1 MNVLN
6 KLTKKNLL
14 LNKKRTIVTII
25 GIMLSTA
32 LVCAVAGLVT
42 SAQQTFVNL
51 IKNTDG
57 DYHISFSNVPQEQ
70 QKYIIQNNAV
80 DSYYTTK
87 ELGYSKFE
95 SIQNEDKPYIYVVA
109 MNENA
114 FEKGA
119 YKLIEGRMAQN
130 ENEIVIPQHLIDNGR
145 VKINVGDKITLNI
158 GTRELMDGSK
168 LNQKN
173 PYLASS
179 SKEYIY
185 QETGKAGDNEDYEE
199 QIVDGQTKEYTVV
212 GIMKR
217 TNTGLEPYSAPGY
230 TAVTYSNDE
239 KNADGTDKITSMG
252 TKLNTNASNE
262 ILSAEENEKSV
273 TADATIKNSQ
283 TANFYVTLKNP
294 KEYENVKNQ
303 IKNTIEAETKNEIE
317 VEVNS
322 DLLRF
327 EGVLSES
334 TLGVLYGIASVI
346 IVIIIVS
353 SVFVIRNSFSI
364 SVSEKTKQYGMLA
377 SVGATKKQIK
387 RSVLLEG
394 LYIGII
400 AIPLGIL
407 LGIVAIII
415 LLWIVNLLIGDMME
429 GTEFVYNVPGM
440 AILISV
446 VISGI
451 TIFLS
456 CLIPAIKASKIP
468 PIEAIRGTDDIKI
481 KTRKIKTS
489 KLTKKLFGIGGV
501 IASKNLKRNRKKY
514 RTTVVSL
521 VVSISIFI
529 ALSSFLTYG
538 QMMTGSYY
546 TDLSY
551 NIAVNG
557 GNEALYEK
565 IATWSG
571 INSYSYSYQTSAE
584 IDVNKYGTDFAK
596 EELEN
601 KKQIYEEDFPE
612 NVGKYEYNTLGLTIV
627 MVNNDYFK
635 SYVKS
640 LGMNE
645 KDYSN
650 IAILGD
656 DMMHY
661 LGQGK
666 SKVEHYFNVKA
677 GESMEVTMDDEQK
690 QIKISKITTERPM
703 GYESCY
709 TEGGY
714 LFVSEDYPV
723 VTKDK
728 SELNSGNL
736 CIDAQKPSEI
746 ENKLTDLKKEGEDFE
761 DIMITNLAEYADQQK
776 RIIILV
782 SIFLYGFIAVIT
794 LIGVTNIFNTITT
807 NMILRSKEFANLK
820 SIGMTTKE
828 FNKMIRLES
837 VMYGTKSLL
846 IGIPIGLLGSYEI
859 FKSFTNSIDFGFIIP
874 WQAII
879 ISVIFVFIIVGL
891 TMKYSLNKINKQ
903 NIIETIRQ
911 DNI

>member
-14 LNKKRTIVTII
+14 LNKKRTVVTII

-51 IKNTDG
+51 IKNSDG

-70 QKYIIQNNAV
+70 QKYITQNNAV

-145 VKINVGDKITLNI
+145 VKINVGDKITLNV

-230 TAVTYSNDE
+230 TAVTYSNE
-239 KNADGTDKITSMG
+239 GGNIGNTDKKVSKTS
-252 TKLNTNASNE
+252 
-262 ILSAEENEKSV
+262 
-273 TADATIKNSQ
+273 
-283 TANFYVTLKNP
+283 NFYVTLKNP
-294 KEYENVKNQ
+294 KEYENVMNQ
-303 IKNTIEAETKNEIE
+303 IKNTIEAETDSEIE
-317 VEVNS
+317 VDINK

-334 TLGVLYGIASVI
+334 ILGVLYRIAGVI
-346 IVIIIVS
+346 IVIIVVS

-415 LLWIVNLLIGDMME
+415 LLWIVNLLLVDMME
-429 GTEFVYNVPGM
+429 GTSFVYDVPGM

-501 IASKNLKRNRKKY
+501 IARKNLKRNRKKY

-612 NVGKYEYNTLGLTIV
+612 DVGKYEYNTLGLTIV

-728 SELNSGNL
+728 SELNSGSL

-746 ENKLTDLKKEGEDFE
+746 ENKLTDLKKEGEEFE

-828 FNKMIRLES
+828 FNKMIKLES
-837 VMYGTKSLL
+837 IMYGAKSLL
-846 IGIPIGLLGSYEI
+846 IGIPIGLFGSYEV
-859 FKSFTNSIDFGFIIP
+859 FKSFTNSIDFGFIVP

>member
-14 LNKKRTIVTII
+14 LNKKRTVVTII

-51 IKNTDG
+51 IKNSDG

-70 QKYIIQNNAV
+70 QKYITQNNAV

-145 VKINVGDKITLNI
+145 VKINVGDKITLNV

-230 TAVTYSNDE
+230 TAVTYSNE
-239 KNADGTDKITSMG
+239 GGNIGNTDKKVSKTS
-252 TKLNTNASNE
+252 
-262 ILSAEENEKSV
+262 
-273 TADATIKNSQ
+273 
-283 TANFYVTLKNP
+283 NFYVTLKNP
-294 KEYENVKNQ
+294 KEYENVMNQ
-303 IKNTIEAETKNEIE
+303 IKNTIEAETDSEIE
-317 VEVNS
+317 VDINK

-334 TLGVLYGIASVI
+334 ILGVLYRIAGVI
-346 IVIIIVS
+346 IVIIVVS

-415 LLWIVNLLIGDMME
+415 LLWIVNLLLVDMME
-429 GTEFVYNVPGM
+429 GTSFVYDVPGM

-501 IASKNLKRNRKKY
+501 IARKNLKRNRKKY

-612 NVGKYEYNTLGLTIV
+612 DVGKYEYNTLGLTIV

-677 GESMEVTMDDEQK
+677 GDSMEVAMDNEQK

-728 SELNSGNL
+728 SELNSGSL

-746 ENKLTDLKKEGEDFE
+746 ENKLTDLKKEGEEFE

-828 FNKMIRLES
+828 FNKMIKLES
-837 VMYGTKSLL
+837 IMYGAKSLL
-846 IGIPIGLLGSYEI
+846 IGIPIGLFGSYEV
-859 FKSFTNSIDFGFIIP
+859 FKSFTNSIDFGFIVP

>member
-14 LNKKRTIVTII
+14 LNKKRTVVTII

-70 QKYIIQNNAV
+70 QKYITQNNAV
-80 DSYYTTK
+80 DSYYVTK

-145 VKINVGDKITLNI
+145 VKINVGDKITLNV

-185 QETGKAGDNEDYEE
+185 QETGKAGDSKDYEE
-199 QIVDGQTKEYTVV
+199 QIVDGQKKEYTVV

-217 TNTGLEPYSAPGY
+217 PGVEPYSAPGY
-230 TAVTYSNDE
+230 TAVTYSNDGKNVGNAE
-239 KNADGTDKITSMG
+239 KTVLAN
-252 TKLNTNASNE
+252 TK
-262 ILSAEENEKSV
+262 SA
-273 TADATIKNSQ
+273 TTI
-283 TANFYVTLKNP
+283 ANFYVTLKNP
-294 KEYENVKNQ
+294 KEYENVMNQ
-303 IKNTIEAETKNEIE
+303 IKNTIETENESEIE
-317 VEVNS
+317 VEANV

-334 TLGVLYGIASVI
+334 TLGVLYRIAGVI
-346 IVIIIVS
+346 IVIIVVS

-415 LLWIVNLLIGDMME
+415 LLWIVNLLMGDMME

-456 CLIPAIKASKIP
+456 CLIPAIKASRIP

-538 QMMTGSYY
+538 QMITGSYY
-546 TDLSY
+546 TDLKC

-612 NVGKYEYNTLGLTIV
+612 DVGKYEYNTLGLTIV

-635 SYVKS
+635 SYVKR

-703 GYESCY
+703 GYEGCY

-728 SELNSGNL
+728 SELNSGSL

-828 FNKMIRLES
+828 FNKMIKLES
-837 VMYGTKSLL
+837 IMYGAKSLL
-846 IGIPIGLLGSYEI
+846 IGIPIGLFGSYEI
-859 FKSFTNSIDFGFIIP
+859 FKSFTNSIDFGFIVP

-879 ISVIFVFIIVGL
+879 ISVVFVFIIVGL

>member
-70 QKYIIQNNAV
+70 QKYITQNNAV
-80 DSYYTTK
+80 DSYYVTK

-119 YKLIEGRMAQN
+119 YKLTEGRMAQN

-145 VKINVGDKITLNI
+145 VKINVGDKITLNV

-199 QIVDGQTKEYTVV
+199 QIVDGQEKEYTVV

-217 TNTGLEPYSAPGY
+217 PNTGLEPYSAPGY
-230 TAVTYSNDE
+230 TAVTYSNE
-239 KNADGTDKITSMG
+239 GGNIGNTDKKVSKTF
-252 TKLNTNASNE
+252 
-262 ILSAEENEKSV
+262 
-273 TADATIKNSQ
+273 
-283 TANFYVTLKNP
+283 NFYVTLKNP
-294 KEYENVKNQ
+294 KEYENVMNQ
-303 IKNTIEAETKNEIE
+303 IKNTIETENESEIE
-317 VEVNS
+317 VEANV

-346 IVIIIVS
+346 IVIIVVS

-546 TDLSY
+546 TDLNY
-551 NIAVNG
+551 NITVHG

-612 NVGKYEYNTLGLTIV
+612 DVGKYEDNTLGLTII
-627 MVNNDYFK
+627 MFNNDYFK

-656 DMMHY
+656 DMIHY

-677 GESMEVTMDDEQK
+677 GDSMEVTMDDEQK

-728 SELNSGNL
+728 SELNSGSL

-746 ENKLTDLKKEGEDFE
+746 ENKLTDLKKESEEFE
-761 DIMITNLAEYADQQK
+761 NIMVTNLAEYADQEK

-828 FNKMIRLES
+828 FNKMIKLES
-837 VMYGTKSLL
+837 IMYGTKSLL
-846 IGIPIGLLGSYEI
+846 IGIPIGLFGSYEI
-859 FKSFTNSIDFGFIIP
+859 FKSFTNSIDFGFIVP

-879 ISVIFVFIIVGL
+879 ISVVFVFIIVGL

>member
-14 LNKKRTIVTII
+14 LNKKRTVVTII

-42 SAQQTFVNL
+42 SAQQTFVNI

-114 FEKGA
+114 FDKGA
-119 YKLIEGRMAQN
+119 YKLTEGRMAQN

-145 VKINVGDKITLNI
+145 AKINVGDKITLNV

-185 QETGKAGDNEDYEE
+185 QETGKAVDNEDYEE
-199 QIVDGQTKEYTVV
+199 QIVNGQKKEYTVV

-217 TNTGLEPYSAPGY
+217 PGVEPYSAPGY
-230 TAVTYSNDE
+230 TAVTYSNDGKNVGNAE
-239 KNADGTDKITSMG
+239 KTVLAN
-252 TKLNTNASNE
+252 TK
-262 ILSAEENEKSV
+262 SA
-273 TADATIKNSQ
+273 TTI
-283 TANFYVTLKNP
+283 ANFYVTLKNP

-571 INSYSYSYQTSAE
+571 INSYSYSYQTSAV

-612 NVGKYEYNTLGLTIV
+612 DVGKYEYNTLGLTIV

-677 GESMEVTMDDEQK
+677 GDSMEVTMDDEQK

-746 ENKLTDLKKEGEDFE
+746 ENKLTDLKKEGEEFE

>member
-14 LNKKRTIVTII
+14 LNKKRTVVTII

-42 SAQQTFVNL
+42 SAQQTFVNI

-114 FEKGA
+114 FDKGA
-119 YKLIEGRMAQN
+119 YKLTEGRMAQN

-145 VKINVGDKITLNI
+145 AKINVGDKITLNV

-185 QETGKAGDNEDYEE
+185 QETGKAVDNEDYEE
-199 QIVDGQTKEYTVV
+199 QIVNGQKKEYTVV

-217 TNTGLEPYSAPGY
+217 PGVEPYSAPGY
-230 TAVTYSNDE
+230 TAVTYSNDGKNVGNAE
-239 KNADGTDKITSMG
+239 KTVLAN
-252 TKLNTNASNE
+252 TK
-262 ILSAEENEKSV
+262 SA
-273 TADATIKNSQ
+273 TTI
-283 TANFYVTLKNP
+283 ANFYVTLKNP

-415 LLWIVNLLIGDMME
+415 LLWIVNLLLVDMME
-429 GTEFVYNVPGM
+429 GTSFVYDVPVA
-440 AILISV
+440 AILISIA
-446 VISGI
+446 ISTV

-612 NVGKYEYNTLGLTIV
+612 DVGKYEYNTLGLTIV

-714 LFVSEDYPV
+714 LFVSEDYSV

-828 FNKMIRLES
+828 FNKMIKLES
-837 VMYGTKSLL
+837 IMYGAKSLL
-846 IGIPIGLLGSYEI
+846 IGIPIGLLGSYAI

>member
-14 LNKKRTIVTII
+14 LNKKRTVVTII

-51 IKNTDG
+51 IKNSDG

-80 DSYYTTK
+80 DSYYVTK
-87 ELGYSKFE
+87 ELGYSKLE

-145 VKINVGDKITLNI
+145 VKINVGDKIALNV

-185 QETGKAGDNEDYEE
+185 QETGKAGDSKDYEE
-199 QIVDGQTKEYTVV
+199 QIVDGQKKEYTVV

-217 TNTGLEPYSAPGY
+217 PGVEPYSAPGY
-230 TAVTYSNDE
+230 TAVTYSNDGKNVGNAE
-239 KNADGTDKITSMG
+239 KTVLAN
-252 TKLNTNASNE
+252 TK
-262 ILSAEENEKSV
+262 SA
-273 TADATIKNSQ
+273 TTI
-283 TANFYVTLKNP
+283 ANFYVTLKNP
-294 KEYENVKNQ
+294 KEYENVMNQ
-303 IKNTIEAETKNEIE
+303 IKNTIETENESEIE
-317 VEVNS
+317 VEANV

-334 TLGVLYGIASVI
+334 TLGVLYRIAGVI
-346 IVIIIVS
+346 IVIIVVS

-415 LLWIVNLLIGDMME
+415 LLWIVNLLMGDMME

-456 CLIPAIKASKIP
+456 CLIPAIKASRIP

-538 QMMTGSYY
+538 QMITGSYY
-546 TDLSY
+546 TDLKC

-612 NVGKYEYNTLGLTIV
+612 DVGKYEYNTLGLTIV

-656 DMMHY
+656 DMIHY

-677 GESMEVTMDDEQK
+677 GDSMEVTMDNEQK

-728 SELNSGNL
+728 SELNSGSL

-746 ENKLTDLKKEGEDFE
+746 ENKLTDLKKEGEEFE

-828 FNKMIRLES
+828 FNKMIKLES
-837 VMYGTKSLL
+837 IMYGAKSLL
-846 IGIPIGLLGSYEI
+846 IGIPIGLFGSYEI
-859 FKSFTNSIDFGFIIP
+859 FKSFTNSIDFGFIVP

>member
-14 LNKKRTIVTII
+14 LNKKRTVVTII

-51 IKNTDG
+51 IKNSDG

-114 FEKGA
+114 FDKGA
-119 YKLIEGRMAQN
+119 YKLTEGRMAQN

-145 VKINVGDKITLNI
+145 VKINVGDKITLNV

-185 QETGKAGDNEDYEE
+185 QETGKAGDSEDYEE
-199 QIVDGQTKEYTVV
+199 QIVDGQEKEYTVV

-217 TNTGLEPYSAPGY
+217 PGVEPYSAPGY
-230 TAVTYSNDE
+230 TAVTYSNNE
-239 KNADGTDKITSMG
+239 KIAGGTEKITSTG
-252 TKLNTNASNE
+252 TKLNTNTSDE
-262 ILSAEENEKSV
+262 TLLTGENVKSD
-273 TADATIKNSQ
+273 TANTTTKATAI
-283 TANFYVTLKNP
+283 ANFYVTLKNP
-294 KEYENVKNQ
+294 KEYENVMNQ
-303 IKNTIEAETKNEIE
+303 IKNTIETENESEIE
-317 VEVNS
+317 VEANV

-334 TLGVLYGIASVI
+334 TLGVLYRIAGVI
-346 IVIIIVS
+346 IVIIVVS

-394 LYIGII
+394 LYIGIV

-415 LLWIVNLLIGDMME
+415 LLWIVNLLMGDMME

-456 CLIPAIKASKIP
+456 CLIPAIKASRIP

-538 QMMTGSYY
+538 QMITGSYY
-546 TDLSY
+546 TDLKC

-612 NVGKYEYNTLGLTIV
+612 DVGKYEYNTLGLTIV

-677 GESMEVTMDDEQK
+677 GDSMEVTMDDEQK

-728 SELNSGNL
+728 SELSSGSL

-746 ENKLTDLKKEGEDFE
+746 ENKLTDLKKEGEEFE

-828 FNKMIRLES
+828 FNKMIKLES
-837 VMYGTKSLL
+837 IMYGAKSLL
-846 IGIPIGLLGSYEI
+846 IGIPIGLFGSYEI
-859 FKSFTNSIDFGFIIP
+859 FKSFTNSIDFGFIVP

-879 ISVIFVFIIVGL
+879 ISVVFVFIIVGL

>member
-14 LNKKRTIVTII
+14 LNKKRTVVTII

-51 IKNTDG
+51 IKNSDG

-70 QKYIIQNNAV
+70 QKYITQNNAV

-95 SIQNEDKPYIYVVA
+95 SIQNEDKPYIYVAA

-145 VKINVGDKITLNI
+145 VKINVGDKITLNV

-185 QETGKAGDNEDYEE
+185 QETGKAEDNEDYEE
-199 QIVDGQTKEYTVV
+199 QIVDGQKKEYTVV

-217 TNTGLEPYSAPGY
+217 PNTGVEPYSAPGY
-230 TAVTYSNDE
+230 MAVTYSNDE
-239 KNADGTDKITSMG
+239 KNADGTDKITSIG

-273 TADATIKNSQ
+273 TADATIKNLQ

-294 KEYENVKNQ
+294 KEYENVMNQ
-303 IKNTIEAETKNEIE
+303 IKNTIEAETDSEIE
-317 VEVNS
+317 VDINK

-334 TLGVLYGIASVI
+334 ILGVLYRIAGVI
-346 IVIIIVS
+346 IVIIVVS

-364 SVSEKTKQYGMLA
+364 SVSKKTKQYGMLA

-394 LYIGII
+394 LYIGIV

-415 LLWIVNLLIGDMME
+415 LLWIVNLLLVDMME
-429 GTEFVYNVPGM
+429 GTSFVYDVPGM

-557 GNEALYEK
+557 GNETLYEK
-565 IATWSG
+565 VATWSG

-601 KKQIYEEDFPE
+601 KKQIHEEDFPE
-612 NVGKYEYNTLGLTIV
+612 DVGKYEYNTLGLTIV

-677 GESMEVTMDDEQK
+677 GEVMEVTMDDEQK

-746 ENKLTDLKKEGEDFE
+746 ENKLTDLKKESEEFE
-761 DIMITNLAEYADQQK
+761 NIMVTNLAEYAEQQK
-776 RIIILV
+776 RIIILI

-874 WQAII
+874 WHAII

>member
-14 LNKKRTIVTII
+14 LNKKRTVVTII

-51 IKNTDG
+51 IKNNDG

-70 QKYIIQNNAV
+70 QKYITQNNAV

-87 ELGYSKFE
+87 ELGYSEFE
-95 SIQNEDKPYIYVVA
+95 SIQNEDKPYIYVVS
-109 MNENA
+109 MNEKA

-145 VKINVGDKITLNI
+145 VKINVGDKITLNV

-185 QETGKAGDNEDYEE
+185 QETGKAEDNEDYEE
-199 QIVDGQTKEYTVV
+199 QIVDGHKKEYTVV
-212 GIMKR
+212 GIMQR
-217 TNTGLEPYSAPGY
+217 PNTGVEPYTAPGY
-230 TAVTYSNDE
+230 TVVTYSNDE
-239 KNADGTDKITSMG
+239 KNADGTDKITSIG

-294 KEYENVKNQ
+294 KEYENVINQ
-303 IKNTIEAETKNEIE
+303 IKNTMEAETDSEIE
-317 VEVNS
+317 VDINE

-394 LYIGII
+394 LYIGIV

-446 VISGI
+446 VISVI

-489 KLTKKLFGIGGV
+489 KLMKKLFGIGGV

-538 QMMTGSYY
+538 QMMTSSYY
-546 TDLSY
+546 TDLNY

-612 NVGKYEYNTLGLTIV
+612 DVGKYEYNTLGLTIV

-666 SKVEHYFNVKA
+666 YKVEHYFNVKA
-677 GESMEVTMDDEQK
+677 GEVMEATMDDEQK

-723 VTKDK
+723 VTKER
-728 SELNSGNL
+728 SELSSGSL

-746 ENKLTDLKKEGEDFE
+746 ENKLTDLKKESEEFE
-761 DIMITNLAEYADQQK
+761 NIMVTNLAEYADQQK

-828 FNKMIRLES
+828 FNKMIKLES
-837 VMYGTKSLL
+837 IMYGAKSLL
-846 IGIPIGLLGSYEI
+846 IGIPIGLLGSYAI
-859 FKSFTNSIDFGFIIP
+859 FKSFTNSIDFGFIVP

>member
-70 QKYIIQNNAV
+70 QKYITQNNAV
-80 DSYYTTK
+80 DSYYVTK

-119 YKLIEGRMAQN
+119 YKLTEGRMAQN

-145 VKINVGDKITLNI
+145 VKINVGDKITLNV

-199 QIVDGQTKEYTVV
+199 QIVDGQEKEYTVV

-217 TNTGLEPYSAPGY
+217 PNTGLEPYSAPGY
-230 TAVTYSNDE
+230 TAVTYSNE
-239 KNADGTDKITSMG
+239 SGNIGNTDKKVSKTS
-252 TKLNTNASNE
+252 
-262 ILSAEENEKSV
+262 
-273 TADATIKNSQ
+273 
-283 TANFYVTLKNP
+283 NFYVTLKNP
-294 KEYENVKNQ
+294 KEYENVMNQ
-303 IKNTIEAETKNEIE
+303 TKNTIEAETENEIE
-317 VEVNS
+317 VEVNT

-346 IVIIIVS
+346 IVIIVVS

-546 TDLSY
+546 TDLNY
-551 NIAVNG
+551 NITVHG

-612 NVGKYEYNTLGLTIV
+612 DVGKYEYNTLGLTIV

-656 DMMHY
+656 DMIHY

-677 GESMEVTMDDEQK
+677 GDSMEVTMDDEQK

-728 SELNSGNL
+728 SELNSGSL

-746 ENKLTDLKKEGEDFE
+746 ENKLTDLKKESEEFE
-761 DIMITNLAEYADQQK
+761 NIMVTNLAEYADQEK

-828 FNKMIRLES
+828 FNKMIKLES
-837 VMYGTKSLL
+837 IMYGAKSLL
-846 IGIPIGLLGSYEI
+846 IGIPIGLFGSYEI
-859 FKSFTNSIDFGFIIP
+859 FKSFTNSIDFGFIVP

-879 ISVIFVFIIVGL
+879 ISVVFVFIIVGL

>member
-14 LNKKRTIVTII
+14 LNKKRTVVTII

-70 QKYIIQNNAV
+70 QKYITQNNAV
-80 DSYYTTK
+80 DSYYITK

-95 SIQNEDKPYIYVVA
+95 SIQNEDKPYIYVVS

-145 VKINVGDKITLNI
+145 VKINVGDKITLNV

-199 QIVDGQTKEYTVV
+199 QIVDGQKKEYTVV

-217 TNTGLEPYSAPGY
+217 PGVEPYSAPGY
-230 TAVTYSNDE
+230 TAVTYSNDDKNVGNAE
-239 KNADGTDKITSMG
+239 KTVLAN
-252 TKLNTNASNE
+252 TK
-262 ILSAEENEKSV
+262 SA
-273 TADATIKNSQ
+273 TTI
-283 TANFYVTLKNP
+283 ANFYVTLKNP
-294 KEYENVKNQ
+294 KEYENVMNQ
-303 IKNTIEAETKNEIE
+303 IKNTIETENESEIE
-317 VEVNS
+317 VEANV

-346 IVIIIVS
+346 IVIIVVS

-415 LLWIVNLLIGDMME
+415 LLWIVNLLMGDMME

-440 AILISV
+440 AILISIA
-446 VISGI
+446 ISGI

-456 CLIPAIKASKIP
+456 CLIPAIKASRIP

-481 KTRKIKTS
+481 KARKVKTS

-538 QMMTGSYY
+538 QMITGSYY
-546 TDLSY
+546 TDLNY

-612 NVGKYEYNTLGLTIV
+612 DVGKYEYNTLGLTIV

-656 DMMHY
+656 DMIHY

-677 GESMEVTMDDEQK
+677 GDSMEVTMNDEQK

-709 TEGGY
+709 TTGGY
-714 LFVSEDYPV
+714 LFVSEDYPL

-736 CIDAQKPSEI
+736 CIEAQKPSEI
-746 ENKLTDLKKEGEDFE
+746 ENKLTDLKKESEEFE
-761 DIMITNLAEYADQQK
+761 NIMVTNLAEYADQEK

-828 FNKMIRLES
+828 FNKMIKLES
-837 VMYGTKSLL
+837 IMYGTKSLL
-846 IGIPIGLLGSYEI
+846 IGIPIGLFGSYEI
-859 FKSFTNSIDFGFIIP
+859 FKSFTNSIDFGFIVP

>member
-14 LNKKRTIVTII
+14 LNKKRTVVTII

-51 IKNTDG
+51 IKNSDG

-80 DSYYTTK
+80 DSYYVTK
-87 ELGYSKFE
+87 ELGYSKLE

-145 VKINVGDKITLNI
+145 VKINVGDKITLNV

-185 QETGKAGDNEDYEE
+185 QETGKAGDSKDYEE
-199 QIVDGQTKEYTVV
+199 QIVDGQKKEYTVV

-217 TNTGLEPYSAPGY
+217 PGVEPYSAPGY
-230 TAVTYSNDE
+230 TAVTYSNDGKNVGNAE
-239 KNADGTDKITSMG
+239 KTVLAN
-252 TKLNTNASNE
+252 TK
-262 ILSAEENEKSV
+262 SA
-273 TADATIKNSQ
+273 TTI
-283 TANFYVTLKNP
+283 ANFYVTLKNP
-294 KEYENVKNQ
+294 KEYENVMNQ
-303 IKNTIEAETKNEIE
+303 IKNTIETENESEIE
-317 VEVNS
+317 VEANV

-334 TLGVLYGIASVI
+334 TLGVLYRIAGVI
-346 IVIIIVS
+346 IVIIVVS

-415 LLWIVNLLIGDMME
+415 LLWIVNLLMGDMME

-456 CLIPAIKASKIP
+456 CLIPAIKASRIP

-538 QMMTGSYY
+538 QMITGSYY
-546 TDLSY
+546 TDLKC

-612 NVGKYEYNTLGLTIV
+612 DVGKYEYNTLGLTIV

-656 DMMHY
+656 DMIHY

-677 GESMEVTMDDEQK
+677 GDSMEVTMDNEQK

-728 SELNSGNL
+728 SELNSGSL

-746 ENKLTDLKKEGEDFE
+746 ENKLTDLKKEGEEFE

-828 FNKMIRLES
+828 FNKMIKLES
-837 VMYGTKSLL
+837 IMYGAKSLL
-846 IGIPIGLLGSYEI
+846 IGIPIGLFGSYEV
-859 FKSFTNSIDFGFIIP
+859 FKSFTNSIDFGFIVP

-879 ISVIFVFIIVGL
+879 ISVVFVFIIVGL

>member
-14 LNKKRTIVTII
+14 LNKKRTVVTII

-51 IKNTDG
+51 IKNNDG

-70 QKYIIQNNAV
+70 QKYITQNNAV

-87 ELGYSKFE
+87 ELGYSEFD
-95 SIQNEDKPYIYVVA
+95 SIQNEDKPYIYVVS
-109 MNENA
+109 MNEKA

-145 VKINVGDKITLNI
+145 VKINVGDKITLNV

-185 QETGKAGDNEDYEE
+185 QETGKAGDSEDYEE

-217 TNTGLEPYSAPGY
+217 PNTGLEPYSAPGY
-230 TAVTYSNDE
+230 TAVTYSNE
-239 KNADGTDKITSMG
+239 GGNIGNTDKKVSKTF
-252 TKLNTNASNE
+252 
-262 ILSAEENEKSV
+262 
-273 TADATIKNSQ
+273 
-283 TANFYVTLKNP
+283 NFYVTLKNP
-294 KEYENVKNQ
+294 KEYENVMNQ
-303 IKNTIEAETKNEIE
+303 IKNTIETENESEIE
-317 VEVNS
+317 VEANV

-346 IVIIIVS
+346 IVIIVVS

-429 GTEFVYNVPGM
+429 GTEFVYNVPEM

-546 TDLSY
+546 TDLNY
-551 NIAVNG
+551 NITVHG

-612 NVGKYEYNTLGLTIV
+612 DVGKYEYNTLGLTIV

-656 DMMHY
+656 DMIHY

-677 GESMEVTMDDEQK
+677 GDSMEVTMDDEQK

-728 SELNSGNL
+728 SELNSGSL

-746 ENKLTDLKKEGEDFE
+746 ENKLTDLKKESEEFE
-761 DIMITNLAEYADQQK
+761 NIMVTNLAEYADQEK

-828 FNKMIRLES
+828 FNKMIKLES
-837 VMYGTKSLL
+837 IMYGAKSLL
-846 IGIPIGLLGSYEI
+846 IGIPIGLFGSYEI
-859 FKSFTNSIDFGFIIP
+859 FKSFTNSIDFGFIVP

-879 ISVIFVFIIVGL
+879 ISVVFVFIIVGL

>member
-51 IKNTDG
+51 IKNSDG

-70 QKYIIQNNAV
+70 QKYITQNNAV

-87 ELGYSKFE
+87 ELGYSEFE
-95 SIQNEDKPYIYVVA
+95 SIQNEDKPYIYVVS

-145 VKINVGDKITLNI
+145 VKINMGDKITLHV

-199 QIVDGQTKEYTVV
+199 QIVNGQKKEYTVV

-217 TNTGLEPYSAPGY
+217 PGVEPYSAPGY
-230 TAVTYSNDE
+230 TAVTYSNDGKNVGNAE
-239 KNADGTDKITSMG
+239 KTVLAN
-252 TKLNTNASNE
+252 TK
-262 ILSAEENEKSV
+262 SA
-273 TADATIKNSQ
+273 TTI
-283 TANFYVTLKNP
+283 ANFYVTLKNP
-294 KEYENVKNQ
+294 KEYENVMNQ
-303 IKNTIEAETKNEIE
+303 IKNTIEAETDSEIE
-317 VEVNS
+317 VDINK

-334 TLGVLYGIASVI
+334 ILGVLYRIAGVI
-346 IVIIIVS
+346 IVIIVVS

-415 LLWIVNLLIGDMME
+415 LLWIVNLLLVDMME
-429 GTEFVYNVPGM
+429 GTSFVYDVPGM

-571 INSYSYSYQTSAE
+571 INSYSYSYQTSAV

-601 KKQIYEEDFPE
+601 KKQIHEEDFPE
-612 NVGKYEYNTLGLTIV
+612 DVGKYEYNTLGLTIV

-828 FNKMIRLES
+828 FNKMIKLES
-837 VMYGTKSLL
+837 IMYGAKSLL

-874 WQAII
+874 WHAII

>member
-51 IKNTDG
+51 IKNSDG

-95 SIQNEDKPYIYVVA
+95 SIQNEDKPYIYVVS
-109 MNENA
+109 MNEKA

-145 VKINVGDKITLNI
+145 VKINMGDKITLNV

-199 QIVDGQTKEYTVV
+199 QIVDGQKKEYTVV

-217 TNTGLEPYSAPGY
+217 PGVEPYSAPGY
-230 TAVTYSNDE
+230 TAVTYSNDGKNVGNAE
-239 KNADGTDKITSMG
+239 KTVLAN
-252 TKLNTNASNE
+252 TK
-262 ILSAEENEKSV
+262 SA
-273 TADATIKNSQ
+273 TTI
-283 TANFYVTLKNP
+283 ANFYVTLKNP

-415 LLWIVNLLIGDMME
+415 LLWIVNLLLVDMME
-429 GTEFVYNVPGM
+429 GTSFVYDVPVA
-440 AILISV
+440 AILISIA
-446 VISGI
+446 ISTV

-571 INSYSYSYQTSAE
+571 INSYSYSYQTSAV

-601 KKQIYEEDFPE
+601 KKQIHEEDFPE
-612 NVGKYEYNTLGLTIV
+612 DVGKYEYNTLGLTIV

-874 WQAII
+874 WHAII

>member
-70 QKYIIQNNAV
+70 QKYITQNNAV
-80 DSYYTTK
+80 DSYYVTK

-95 SIQNEDKPYIYVVA
+95 SIQNEDKPYIYVVS

-145 VKINVGDKITLNI
+145 VKINVGDKITLNV

-185 QETGKAGDNEDYEE
+185 QETGKAGDSEDYEE

-217 TNTGLEPYSAPGY
+217 PNTGLEPYSAPGY
-230 TAVTYSNDE
+230 TAVTYSNE
-239 KNADGTDKITSMG
+239 GGNIGNTDKKVSKTF
-252 TKLNTNASNE
+252 
-262 ILSAEENEKSV
+262 
-273 TADATIKNSQ
+273 
-283 TANFYVTLKNP
+283 NFYVTLKNP
-294 KEYENVKNQ
+294 KEYENVMNQ
-303 IKNTIEAETKNEIE
+303 IKNTIETENESEIE
-317 VEVNS
+317 VEANV

-346 IVIIIVS
+346 IVIIVVS

-415 LLWIVNLLIGDMME
+415 LLWIVNLLMGDMME

-440 AILISV
+440 AILISIA
-446 VISGI
+446 ISGI

-456 CLIPAIKASKIP
+456 CLIPAIKASRIP

-481 KTRKIKTS
+481 KARKVKTS

-546 TDLSY
+546 TDLNY
-551 NIAVNG
+551 NITVHG

-612 NVGKYEYNTLGLTIV
+612 DVGKYEYNTLGLTIV

-666 SKVEHYFNVKA
+666 SKVEHYFNVKD

-703 GYESCY
+703 GYEGCY

-746 ENKLTDLKKEGEDFE
+746 ENKLTDLKKESEEFE
-761 DIMITNLAEYADQQK
+761 NIMITNLDQYADQQR
-776 RIIILV
+776 RIIVLV

-828 FNKMIRLES
+828 FNKMIKLES
-837 VMYGTKSLL
+837 IMYGAKSLL
-846 IGIPIGLLGSYEI
+846 IGIPIGLFGSYEI
-859 FKSFTNSIDFGFIIP
+859 FKSFTNSIDFGFIVP

>member
-14 LNKKRTIVTII
+14 LNKKRTVVTII

-51 IKNTDG
+51 IKNSDG

-70 QKYIIQNNAV
+70 QKYITQNNAV

-145 VKINVGDKITLNI
+145 VKINVGDKITLNV

-230 TAVTYSNDE
+230 TAVTYSNE
-239 KNADGTDKITSMG
+239 GGNIGNTDKKVSKTS
-252 TKLNTNASNE
+252 
-262 ILSAEENEKSV
+262 
-273 TADATIKNSQ
+273 
-283 TANFYVTLKNP
+283 NFYVTLKNP
-294 KEYENVKNQ
+294 KEYENVMNQ
-303 IKNTIEAETKNEIE
+303 IKNTIEAETDSEIE
-317 VEVNS
+317 VDINK

-334 TLGVLYGIASVI
+334 ILGVLYRIAGVI
-346 IVIIIVS
+346 IVIIVVS

-415 LLWIVNLLIGDMME
+415 LLWIVNLLLVDMME
-429 GTEFVYNVPGM
+429 GTSFVYDVPGM

-571 INSYSYSYQTSAE
+571 INSYSYSYQTSAV

-601 KKQIYEEDFPE
+601 KKQIHEEDFPE
-612 NVGKYEYNTLGLTIV
+612 DVGKYEYNTLGLTIV

-828 FNKMIRLES
+828 FNKMIKLES
-837 VMYGTKSLL
+837 IMYGAKSLL

-874 WQAII
+874 WHAII

>member
-80 DSYYTTK
+80 DSYYVTK

-114 FEKGA
+114 FDKGA
-119 YKLIEGRMAQN
+119 YKLTEGRMAQN

-145 VKINVGDKITLNI
+145 VKINVGDKITLNV

-185 QETGKAGDNEDYEE
+185 QETGKAGDNKDYEE
-199 QIVDGQTKEYTVV
+199 QIVDGQEKEYTVV

-217 TNTGLEPYSAPGY
+217 PGVEPYSAPGY
-230 TAVTYSNDE
+230 TAVTYSNEE
-239 KNADGTDKITSMG
+239 KIAGGTEKITSTG
-252 TKLNTNASNE
+252 TKLNTNTSDE
-262 ILSAEENEKSV
+262 TLLTGENVKSD
-273 TADATIKNSQ
+273 TANTTTKATAI
-283 TANFYVTLKNP
+283 ANFYVTLKNP

-317 VEVNS
+317 VEVNA

-334 TLGVLYGIASVI
+334 ILGVLYRIAGVI
-346 IVIIIVS
+346 IVIIVVS

-387 RSVLLEG
+387 RSVLQEG
-394 LYIGII
+394 LYIGIV

-415 LLWIVNLLIGDMME
+415 LLWIVNLLMGDMKE

-456 CLIPAIKASKIP
+456 CLIPAIKASRIP

-481 KTRKIKTS
+481 KAKKVKTS

-538 QMMTGSYY
+538 QMITGSYY
-546 TDLSY
+546 TDLNY

-612 NVGKYEYNTLGLTIV
+612 DVGKYEYNTLGLTIV

-656 DMMHY
+656 DMIHY

-677 GESMEVTMDDEQK
+677 GDSMKVTMDDEQK

-723 VTKDK
+723 VTKDR
-728 SELNSGNL
+728 SELSSGNL
-736 CIDAQKPSEI
+736 CIEAQKPSEI
-746 ENKLTDLKKEGEDFE
+746 ENKLTDLKKEGEEFE

-828 FNKMIRLES
+828 FNKMIKLES
-837 VMYGTKSLL
+837 IMYGAKSLL
-846 IGIPIGLLGSYEI
+846 IGIPIGLFGSYEV
-859 FKSFTNSIDFGFIIP
+859 FKSFTNSIDFGFIVP

>member
-70 QKYIIQNNAV
+70 QKYITQNNAV
-80 DSYYTTK
+80 DSYYVTK

-119 YKLIEGRMAQN
+119 YKLTEGRMAQN

-145 VKINVGDKITLNI
+145 VKINVGDKITLNV

-199 QIVDGQTKEYTVV
+199 QIVDGQEKEYTVV

-217 TNTGLEPYSAPGY
+217 PNTGLEPYSAPGY
-230 TAVTYSNDE
+230 TAVTYSNE
-239 KNADGTDKITSMG
+239 GGNIGNTDKKVSKTF
-252 TKLNTNASNE
+252 
-262 ILSAEENEKSV
+262 
-273 TADATIKNSQ
+273 
-283 TANFYVTLKNP
+283 NFYVTLKNP
-294 KEYENVKNQ
+294 KEYENVMNQ
-303 IKNTIEAETKNEIE
+303 IKNTIETENESEIE
-317 VEVNS
+317 VEANV

-346 IVIIIVS
+346 IVIIVVS

-546 TDLSY
+546 TDLNY
-551 NIAVNG
+551 NITVHG

-612 NVGKYEYNTLGLTIV
+612 DVGKYEYNTLGLTIV

-656 DMMHY
+656 DMIHY

-677 GESMEVTMDDEQK
+677 GDSMEVTMDDEQK

-728 SELNSGNL
+728 SELNSGSL

-746 ENKLTDLKKEGEDFE
+746 ENKLTDLKKESEEFE
-761 DIMITNLAEYADQQK
+761 NIMVTNLAEYADQEK

-828 FNKMIRLES
+828 FNKMIKLES
-837 VMYGTKSLL
+837 IMYGTKSLL
-846 IGIPIGLLGSYEI
+846 IGIPIGLFGSYEI
-859 FKSFTNSIDFGFIIP
+859 FKSFTNSIDFGFIVP

-879 ISVIFVFIIVGL
+879 ISVVFVFIIVGL

>member
-70 QKYIIQNNAV
+70 QKYITQNNAV

-87 ELGYSKFE
+87 ELGYSRFE
-95 SIQNEDKPYIYVVA
+95 SIQNEDKPYIYVVS

-145 VKINVGDKITLNI
+145 VKINVGDKITLNV
-158 GTRELMDGSK
+158 GTRKLMDGSK

-217 TNTGLEPYSAPGY
+217 PNTGVEPYTAPGY
-230 TAVTYSNDE
+230 TAVTYSNDDKNVGNAE
-239 KNADGTDKITSMG
+239 KTVLAN
-252 TKLNTNASNE
+252 TK
-262 ILSAEENEKSV
+262 SA
-273 TADATIKNSQ
+273 TTIV
-283 TANFYVTLKNP
+283 NFYVTLKNP
-294 KEYENVKNQ
+294 KEYENVMNQ
-303 IKNTIEAETKNEIE
+303 IKNTIETENESEIE
-317 VEVNS
+317 VEANV

-346 IVIIIVS
+346 IVIIVVS

-546 TDLSY
+546 TDLNY
-551 NIAVNG
+551 NITVHG

-612 NVGKYEYNTLGLTIV
+612 DVGKYEYNTLGLTIV

-656 DMMHY
+656 DMIHY

-677 GESMEVTMDDEQK
+677 GDSMEVTMDDEQK

-728 SELNSGNL
+728 SELNSGSL

-746 ENKLTDLKKEGEDFE
+746 ENKLTDLKKESEEFE
-761 DIMITNLAEYADQQK
+761 NIMVTNLAEYADQEK

-828 FNKMIRLES
+828 FNKMIKLES
-837 VMYGTKSLL
+837 IMYGAKSLL
-846 IGIPIGLLGSYEI
+846 IGIPIGLFGSYEI
-859 FKSFTNSIDFGFIIP
+859 FKSFTNSIDFGFIVP

>member
-14 LNKKRTIVTII
+14 LNKKRTVVTII

-51 IKNTDG
+51 IKNSDG

-70 QKYIIQNNAV
+70 QKYITQNNAV

-87 ELGYSKFE
+87 ELGYSEFD
-95 SIQNEDKPYIYVVA
+95 SIQNEDKPYIYVVS
-109 MNENA
+109 MNEKA

-145 VKINVGDKITLNI
+145 VKINMGDKITLNV

-199 QIVDGQTKEYTVV
+199 QIVDGQKKEYTVV

-217 TNTGLEPYSAPGY
+217 PNTGVEPYTAPGY
-230 TAVTYSNDE
+230 MAVTYSNE
-239 KNADGTDKITSMG
+239 GGNIGNTDKKVSKTS
-252 TKLNTNASNE
+252 
-262 ILSAEENEKSV
+262 
-273 TADATIKNSQ
+273 
-283 TANFYVTLKNP
+283 NFYVTLKNP

-317 VEVNS
+317 VEVNA

-601 KKQIYEEDFPE
+601 KKQIYEEDFQE